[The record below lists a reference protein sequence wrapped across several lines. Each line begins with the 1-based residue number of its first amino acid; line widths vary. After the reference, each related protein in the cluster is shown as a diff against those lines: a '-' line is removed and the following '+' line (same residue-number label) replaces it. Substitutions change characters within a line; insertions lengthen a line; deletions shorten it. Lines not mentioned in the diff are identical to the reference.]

1 MSSSKHVNVIREKAM
16 NFSVRMYHLNDYL
29 IEKRKYSIADQ
40 VFRSGVSIGAN
51 IAEAV
56 RAESNSD
63 FVHKYAIAM
72 KEAEE
77 TLYWLEL
84 AHRVELLDDKLFESL
99 YADCEELI
107 KLGTSITMAMLRKIK
122 NEMNNS

>member
-16 NFSVRMYHLNDYL
+16 NFSVRMYNLNDYL

-107 KLGTSITMAMLRKIK
+107 KLGTSITMSMLRKIK
-122 NEMNNS
+122 NEKNNS

>member
-16 NFSVRMYHLNDYL
+16 NFSVRMFHLNDYL

-122 NEMNNS
+122 NEKNNS

>member
-107 KLGTSITMAMLRKIK
+107 KLGTSITMAMMRKIK
-122 NEMNNS
+122 NEKNNS

>member
-107 KLGTSITMAMLRKIK
+107 KLGTSITMSMLRKIK
-122 NEMNNS
+122 NEKNNS

>member
-107 KLGTSITMAMLRKIK
+107 KLGTSITMTMLRKIK
-122 NEMNNS
+122 NEKNNS

>member
-107 KLGTSITMAMLRKIK
+107 KLGTSITMTMLRKIK
-122 NEMNNS
+122 NKKE

>member
-16 NFSVRMYHLNDYL
+16 NFSVIMYHLNDYL

-122 NEMNNS
+122 NEKNNS

>member
-63 FVHKYAIAM
+63 CVHKYAIAM

-122 NEMNNS
+122 NEKNNS